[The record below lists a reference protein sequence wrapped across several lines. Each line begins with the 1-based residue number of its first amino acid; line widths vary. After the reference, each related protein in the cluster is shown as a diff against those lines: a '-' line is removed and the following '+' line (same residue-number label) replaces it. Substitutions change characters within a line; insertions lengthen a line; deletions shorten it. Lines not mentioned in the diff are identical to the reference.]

1 MLFVWLPK
9 ILHKHCLQ
17 FLLGVKMAP
26 RETEDNAYEKFWGD
40 KQRALWHVMV
50 FSGVV
55 NWVGEWYRRFSWRL
69 IFKSDF
75 TPSTLVSM
83 ASDNELMSNLLIS
96 QMYWLSN
103 VAFHAHFVKNDRAW
117 FQNEPAYC
125 KCIWKVVAHCS
136 LLTQKWWNFQ
146 FNPWGR
152 GEGLIRNF
160 CIFASAVQS
169 SELSLPGR
177 T

>member
-1 MLFVWLPK
+1 
-9 ILHKHCLQ
+9 
-17 FLLGVKMAP
+17 
-26 RETEDNAYEKFWGD
+26 
-40 KQRALWHVMV
+40 MV

-103 VAFHAHFVKNDRAW
+103 VAFHAYFVKNDRAW

-125 KCIWKVVAHCS
+125 KCIWKVVTQCS
-136 LLTQKWWNFQ
+136 FLTQKWWNFQ
-146 FNPWGR
+146 FYPWGR
-152 GEGLIRNF
+152 GGGLIRNF
-160 CIFASAVQS
+160 AFSLPLFRAVNSACRA
-169 SELSLPGR
+169 ELSLILRSTQTSQVVRGPSENQAR
-177 T
+177 QN